1 MSQSTGLPFFQERTS
16 LALTREQMVLISWIE
31 FYEKIYALDD
41 VKRPP
46 DDVIASDG
54 RLDYWVKRVKR
65 DNLND
70 LIEFYNA
77 QDRIRREAK
86 AANRKGSA
94 GKPSRIVG

>member
-1 MSQSTGLPFFQERTS
+1 MPFFEELTS
-16 LALTREQMVLISWIE
+16 LSLTREQMVLISWIE

-41 VKRPP
+41 VKRPADDIIA
-46 DDVIASDG
+46 DDV
-54 RLDYWVKRVKR
+54 RLDFWVKRVKR

-70 LIEFYNA
+70 LIDFYNA

-86 AANRKGSA
+86 AANRTSA

>member
-1 MSQSTGLPFFQERTS
+1 
-16 LALTREQMVLISWIE
+16 
-31 FYEKIYALDD
+31 
-41 VKRPP
+41 
-46 DDVIASDG
+46 
-54 RLDYWVKRVKR
+54 VKRVKR